1 MQLLT
6 ITERIG
12 GKREVSL
19 TMSVNQLDFDN
30 SMDDNCSE
38 NVGDHD
44 LLKVND
50 HTSYADV
57 FDEL

>member
-1 MQLLT
+1 ML
-6 ITERIG
+6 
-12 GKREVSL
+12 L

-30 SMDDNCSE
+30 SMDDNCSG

-44 LLKVND
+44 LSNVND